1 MHIQNTYEF
10 KRIQRIID
18 SIHYSTNSQIN
29 HAYHKGFL
37 MALLAEAALRDSRVL
52 DIMEAAK
59 ARLHGRGFREEDPK
73 NGGGR

>member
-1 MHIQNTYEF
+1 MQVQNTYEF
-10 KRIQRIID
+10 KRIQQIID
-18 SIHYSTNSQIN
+18 SVHYSDNNQIN

-52 DIMEAAK
+52 DIAEAAK
-59 ARLHGRGFREEDPK
+59 ERLLRRGFREEDPK

>member
-18 SIHYSTNSQIN
+18 SVHYSHNSQIN

-52 DIMEAAK
+52 DIAEAAK
-59 ARLHGRGFREEDPK
+59 ERLLRRGFVEGLPK
-73 NGGGR
+73 NGRGG